1 MVDTDSR
8 RFVTGLGPD
17 FRKSIIE
24 VNFEKPSLIISGDTD
39 LQLKDV
45 LPADTFAI
53 MMIGLRREAAVVRIQ
68 KLFALHPL
76 IFFHLILTNGAHAVH
91 VIYLYMKTVLNKLID
106 SRFTLRI
113 VQSDTGYHFE
123 VLDNGKLGFGTYFLY
138 GEKLHK
144 AALCVGGALYGLYH
158 DDKLA
163 EDVMSIIHNHE
174 KLLGGDELTRYL

>member
-1 MVDTDSR
+1 
-8 RFVTGLGPD
+8 
-17 FRKSIIE
+17 
-24 VNFEKPSLIISGDTD
+24 
-39 LQLKDV
+39 
-45 LPADTFAI
+45 
-53 MMIGLRREAAVVRIQ
+53 
-68 KLFALHPL
+68 
-76 IFFHLILTNGAHAVH
+76 
-91 VIYLYMKTVLNKLID
+91 MKTVLNKLIN

-113 VQSDTGYHFE
+113 LQSDTGYHFE